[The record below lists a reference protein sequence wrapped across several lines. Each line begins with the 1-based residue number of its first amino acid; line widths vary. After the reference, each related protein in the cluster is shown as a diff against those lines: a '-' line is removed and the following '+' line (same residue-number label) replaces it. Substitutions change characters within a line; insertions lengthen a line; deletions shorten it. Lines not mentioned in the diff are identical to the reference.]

1 MTVHCLDKNFRIEEV
16 PVTYRD
22 RPEGSVSKLNT
33 FRDGM
38 GVLKTIASLFRD
50 YRPMSFFS
58 IIGTILMA
66 LALLMF
72 VPVFAEYLQTGLV
85 ARFPTLIVAGFAAI
99 AGILMFIT
107 GILLH
112 CIEKKHKQLYELFL
126 NQISM
131 R

>member
-1 MTVHCLDKNFRIEEV
+1 MTIHCLDKNFRIEEV

-22 RPEGSVSKLNT
+22 RPAGSSSKLNT

-38 GVLKTIASLFRD
+38 GVLRTITALFRD

-58 IIGTILMA
+58 IIGVILITIA
-66 LALLMF
+66 FLMF
-72 VPVFAEYLQTGLV
+72 VPVFAEYLHTGLV

-112 CIEKKHKQLYELFL
+112 CIAKKHKQLYELYL
-126 NQISM
+126 NLIAM